1 MPAGPARRGP
11 ADLRNSRALRRAVR
25 TLVGSEGLETW
36 QVAPLL
42 AWLAGFRHH
51 WPRRFREVLGDVG
64 NLAIDALTRELDDHN
79 RYLKLRRIAIA
90 NLSAASSFRVP

>member
-1 MPAGPARRGP
+1 M
-11 ADLRNSRALRRAVR
+11 
-25 TLVGSEGLETW
+25 ETW

-51 WPRRFREVLGDVG
+51 WPHRFREVLGDVG
-64 NLAIDALTRELDDHN
+64 DTAMEALTRALDDRN

-90 NLSAASSFRVP
+90 NLSAATSSRGEVGPCAAGSRSGIRDLTPETT